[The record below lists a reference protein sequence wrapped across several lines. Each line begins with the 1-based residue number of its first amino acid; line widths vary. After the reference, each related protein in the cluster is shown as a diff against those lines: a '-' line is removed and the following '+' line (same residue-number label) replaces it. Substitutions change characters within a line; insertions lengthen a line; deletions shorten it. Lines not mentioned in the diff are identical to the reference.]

1 MHAYKKY
8 PSCDDYMCVAKAI
21 VGKYPF
27 MKAVPPDPPC
37 VSIILLFIVIFCL
50 IFSNSCIQ
58 VVVNQFLINHFKE
71 FCHQSKPPRDNTTK
85 DPQVPATSRKVTNQ
99 SGIEKP
105 SIPTGEDEMPFA
117 RHNQVFKH

>member
-1 MHAYKKY
+1 
-8 PSCDDYMCVAKAI
+8 MCVAKAI

-27 MKAVPPDPPC
+27 MKAVPPDPSC

-58 VVVNQFLINHFKE
+58 VVVNQFLINRFKE
-71 FCHQSKPPRDNTTK
+71 FCHQSKQPRDNTTN
-85 DPQVPATSRKVTNQ
+85 DPQVPATSHKVTKP

-105 SIPTGEDEMPFA
+105 STPTGEDEVSFA
-117 RHNQVFKH
+117 WHNQVFKH

>member
-8 PSCDDYMCVAKAI
+8 PSCDDYMCVAKVI
-21 VGKYPF
+21 VGTYPF

-37 VSIILLFIVIFCL
+37 VSIILLFIVILCL

-58 VVVNQFLINHFKE
+58 VVVNQFLINRFKE

-85 DPQVPATSRKVTNQ
+85 DPQVPATSRKVTKQ

-105 SIPTGEDEMPFA
+105 SILTGEDEMPFA